1 MIVYLISLL
10 VIGSVI
16 AWSLWK
22 APSDKELWGRGWG
35 GIKWPKFFLQ
45 EGRKF
50 FHACQLQS
58 PNRN

>member
-10 VIGSVI
+10 VIGSAI

-22 APSDKELWGRGWG
+22 APSDKELWGEDD

>member
-22 APSDKELWGRGWG
+22 APSDKELWGEDGV
-35 GIKWPKFFLQ
+35 
-45 EGRKF
+45 E
-50 FHACQLQS
+50 
-58 PNRN
+58 